1 MAFFKAKKNKL
12 WIWKAYCRNT
22 GKLIDWEC
30 GARDTK
36 TFNKMLQRLKKW
48 NVKIY
53 FTDNW
58 KSYAEVIPK
67 KFLIQSKKET
77 NAIERNN
84 SRQRHWFARFRRKTC
99 VISRSLQMV
108 DLTVSLFAKFHVNGS
123 FNEVTLF
130 S

>member
-1 MAFFKAKKNKL
+1 
-12 WIWKAYCRNT
+12 
-22 GKLIDWEC
+22 
-30 GARDTK
+30 
-36 TFNKMLQRLKKW
+36 MLQRLKKW

-67 KFLIQSKKET
+67 KLLIQSKKET

-99 VISRSLQMV
+99 AISRSLQMV
-108 DLTVSLFAKFHVNGS
+108 DLTVALFAKFHVNGS